1 MHVFSRTP
9 LTGSVVERNLPP
21 PVKDR
26 SLGTLQGVCG
36 NLPCELST
44 AQLTGRNAFMLG
56 GPRSG
61 KSNAIKL
68 ILSKLLP
75 SLSPDD
81 FAVVFDPRGDYLD
94 EFYSPK
100 RGDLV
105 ISTLPR
111 HRHITQ
117 GWNIFSEIRSS
128 DPYNREMFTK
138 DIVCRL
144 VREDDPKQKFFV
156 DGARNI
162 FCGVI
167 DNAMR
172 LSGNTPDNRQF
183 RDTLCS
189 PVFFGKKRH
198 EWLDFK
204 NNPKYAYL
212 EDYFSN
218 PNWNAGSDFRAFA
231 KNAAENHFIS
241 NAFGG
246 TGHFSICD
254 FVRKRGGRVL
264 YIEYDTSASEALG
277 TLVGLLIDL
286 AMNTM
291 MANDRAR
298 GRGYFVLDE
307 LPLIECSEIEK
318 ACNFMGGHRGSIIAA
333 AQSHSG
339 MYKRFGEYKADSI
352 IASFASLLF
361 FQCRDAVSRDYI
373 KNLCGKAEVRALSS
387 AGYTV
392 STRNETQYI
401 VDDEALNRLRI
412 GEAIV
417 RMPDGNAHTP
427 PFIVRLDEYK
437 HKRG

>member
-144 VREDDPKQKFFV
+144 VREDDPKQKCKKYLLRC
-156 DGARNI
+156 DRQ
-162 FCGVI
+162 C
-167 DNAMR
+167 NA
-172 LSGNTPDNRQF
+172 
-183 RDTLCS
+183 
-189 PVFFGKKRH
+189 
-198 EWLDFK
+198 
-204 NNPKYAYL
+204 
-212 EDYFSN
+212 
-218 PNWNAGSDFRAFA
+218 
-231 KNAAENHFIS
+231 
-241 NAFGG
+241 
-246 TGHFSICD
+246 
-254 FVRKRGGRVL
+254 
-264 YIEYDTSASEALG
+264 
-277 TLVGLLIDL
+277 LVGKHAGQPAVQRHALL
-286 AMNTM
+286 ACVF
-291 MANDRAR
+291 R
-298 GRGYFVLDE
+298 E
-307 LPLIECSEIEK
+307 EK
-318 ACNFMGGHRGSIIAA
+318 A
-333 AQSHSG
+333 
-339 MYKRFGEYKADSI
+339 
-352 IASFASLLF
+352 
-361 FQCRDAVSRDYI
+361 
-373 KNLCGKAEVRALSS
+373 
-387 AGYTV
+387 
-392 STRNETQYI
+392 
-401 VDDEALNRLRI
+401 
-412 GEAIV
+412 
-417 RMPDGNAHTP
+417 RMA
-427 PFIVRLDEYK
+427 
-437 HKRG
+437 